1 MLIGFAHGTSDC
13 ASGGETRHL
22 RVGQPSFFTL
32 ESGTHVYRI

>member
-1 MLIGFAHGTSDC
+1 MLIGFAHCPSDR

-32 ESGTHVYRI
+32 ESGAHVYRI

>member
-1 MLIGFAHGTSDC
+1 MLIGFTHCPSDH

-32 ESGTHVYRI
+32 ESGAHVYRI